1 MNHYKFLILVM
12 ISVGCI
18 AQQSAITNTETI
30 VFQKNIISKLTGVT
44 SINDKDTFLTQRA
57 SPEERTLTT
66 DYLVAQLSSMGIKSE
81 PQEYT
86 TNNSNLFL
94 DVFYAPV
101 EGLNVIAEL
110 PATTSSSTYVVLGAH
125 YDTERTSPGAIDN
138 ATGIALILDVMQR
151 LKSLESRDVNFI
163 AVFFDQEEDDTV
175 GSREFVKLLKDK
187 ERHVHSVHI
196 FDLLGWDSNE
206 NRKIALQSPPTFL
219 EASYRKNAAELDL
232 LVEVIGGSSSDNR
245 SFLKEGYE
253 TVLFTDEVTDVTPYY
268 HTSEDTMSTVNFE
281 YLAQASNLVFNTL
294 KEIANEH

>member
-1 MNHYKFLILVM
+1 MAFFKCLILV
-12 ISVGCI
+12 IGSVSCI
-18 AQQSAITNTETI
+18 AQQSTTSNLETM
-30 VFQKNIISKLTGVT
+30 VFQKNIVAKLTGEAP
-44 SINDKDTFLTQRA
+44 IDGKDTFLTQRA
-57 SPEERTLTT
+57 SPDERTLTT

-81 PQEYT
+81 PQKYT
-86 TNNSNLFL
+86 TTNSNLFL

-110 PATTSSSTYVVLGAH
+110 PATTSSSTYVILGAH

-138 ATGIALILDVMQR
+138 ATGIALILDVMQK
-151 LKSLESRDVNFI
+151 LKLVESRDVNFL

-175 GSREFVKLLKDK
+175 GSREFVKRLKDK

-196 FDLLGWDSNE
+196 FDLLGWDSNG

-219 EASYRKNAAELDL
+219 EEAYRKNAAELDM

-245 SFLKEGYE
+245 SFLKEGYD

-268 HTSEDTMSTVNFE
+268 HTSEDTMSTVNFD
-281 YLAQASNLVFNTL
+281 YLAQASKLVFKTL
-294 KEIANEH
+294 KEIAHEH